1 MTIEKEPLPCDL
13 PAPTALAFLGDA
25 AFGLLVREALVKKGT
40 SDSGKLHKASLAYV
54 TAAAQALF
62 FRRIKEEL
70 SPYEADLCRRAYN
83 NSHLNKPKKA
93 SFEDY
98 RCATALEA
106 LFGYL
111 QYTNQSERAA
121 KLFALC
127 RIEENEDDSEN

>member
-1 MTIEKEPLPCDL
+1 MTTKEPLPCDL

-25 AFGLLVREALVKKGT
+25 AFGLLVRQALVEKGT

-54 TAAAQALF
+54 TAAAQARF
-62 FRRIKEEL
+62 FRRIKEHL
-70 SPYEADLCRRAYN
+70 SDYEADLCRRAYN

-111 QYTNQSERAA
+111 HYTNQSERTAA
-121 KLFALC
+121 LFALC